1 MEISEEEQEYLK
13 EVSLL
18 TIKPVIYACNMGEDD
33 FNAGIESNPFYKAVE
48 DIVAAEVGAETL
60 PICAEMEAEIAQ
72 LDEDEKAMF
81 LSDMGLES
89 GLDRLI
95 KKSYSLFGSDFL
107 PDRRKAGSACLDHQ
121 KRHQGAPG
129 RRQDPHRL

>member
-1 MEISEEEQEYLK
+1 MEISEDEQEYLK

-48 DIVAAEVGAETL
+48 EIAAAEGAETL

-81 LSDMGLES
+81 LSDMGLE
-89 GLDRLI
+89 
-95 KKSYSLFGSDFL
+95 KKRAGSADQEELFPFGSDFL
-107 PDRRKAGSACLDHQ
+107 LDRR
-121 KRHQGAPG
+121 
-129 RRQDPHRL
+129 